1 LPRHTIKSSKIVP
14 MKKLLFSLTITAL
27 GIAPLSAQVADST
40 GLPGDNFDLQGVLEL
55 FKNSESLEA
64 FEKALNSESNEV
76 NNLDVDED
84 GQVDYV
90 KVIDHT
96 DSGSHAI
103 TLQVDVNDKES
114 QDIAVI
120 EIDKTG
126 DETAELQIVG
136 DEEMYGKD
144 YIIEPEEE
152 TANSQDG
159 KFTSGFAPPVVIV
172 NVWGWRPIRHIY
184 SPTYVVWVSPW
195 RYRVY
200 PPYFKPWRP
209 VAWRVHHARVV
220 RYHHHC
226 RVVHVH
232 RVARAH
238 RIAHHH
244 RVASNHYHQRNAG
257 RRANP
262 GGRQGNPG
270 GKQQGGGKQH
280 GGGGQRGAGKQHG
293 GGGRHR

>member
-1 LPRHTIKSSKIVP
+1 
-14 MKKLLFSLTITAL
+14 MKKILLSLSIAAL
-27 GIAPLSAQVADST
+27 GIIPAYSQNSDST
-40 GLPGDNFDLQGVLEL
+40 GLPGDNLDLQGVLEL

-64 FEKALNSESNEV
+64 FEKAINTESNEV

-84 GQVDYV
+84 GQVDYI
-90 KVIDHT
+90 KVIDHA

-126 DETAELQIVG
+126 DETADLQITG
-136 DEEMYGKD
+136 DEEFYGAD
-144 YIIEPEEE
+144 YIVEPEEE
-152 TANSQDG
+152 TAGSTEG
-159 KFTSGFAPPVVIV
+159 KFASGFAPPVVIV
-172 NVWGWRPIRHIY
+172 NVWAWRPVRFIY
-184 SPTYVVWVSPW
+184 APTYVVWVSPY

-200 PPYFKPWRP
+200 PPYWKPWRP

-238 RIAHHH
+238 RIAHRH
-244 RVASNHYHQRNAG
+244 RVASNGYHQRNAG
-257 RRANP
+257 RRAN
-262 GGRQGNPG
+262 GNG
-270 GKQQGGGKQH
+270 NRNGNGGGNRN
-280 GGGGQRGAGKQHG
+280 GGGHRGGGG

>member
-1 LPRHTIKSSKIVP
+1 
-14 MKKLLFSLTITAL
+14 MKKLFLSLAFSAFGLAPAL
-27 GIAPLSAQVADST
+27 NAQTADST

-64 FEKALNSESNEV
+64 FEKAINSETNEI

-90 KVIDHT
+90 KVIDHV

-120 EIDKTG
+120 EIEKTG
-126 DETAELQIVG
+126 DETADLQIVG
-136 DEEMYGKD
+136 DEEFYGAD
-144 YIIEPEEE
+144 YIVEPEEE
-152 TANSQDG
+152 TAATDG

-172 NVWGWRPIRHIY
+172 NVWGWRPVRFIY
-184 SPTYVVWVSPW
+184 APTYVVWVSPW

-200 PPYFKPWRP
+200 PPYWKPWRP
-209 VAWRVHHARVV
+209 VAWRVHHTRVV

-238 RIAHHH
+238 RVAHRH
-244 RVASNHYHQRNAG
+244 RASSPHYHQRNAAH
-257 RRANP
+257 RNNP
-262 GGRQGNPG
+262 GGRQ
-270 GKQQGGGKQH
+270 QGGGRQN
-280 GGGGQRGAGKQHG
+280 GGGGGHR

>member
-1 LPRHTIKSSKIVP
+1 
-14 MKKLLFSLTITAL
+14 MKKILLTLSIATL
-27 GIAPLSAQVADST
+27 GFAPLSAQDTDST

-55 FKNSESLEA
+55 FKNAESLEA

-90 KVIDHT
+90 KVIDHA

-103 TLQVDVNDKES
+103 TLRVDVNDKES

-144 YIIEPEEE
+144 FIVEPEDEV
-152 TANSQDG
+152 ANTQDG
-159 KFTSGFAPPVVIV
+159 KFTSGFAPAVVIV

-184 SPTYVVWVSPW
+184 APTYVVWVSPW

-200 PPYFKPWRP
+200 PPYWKPWRP

-232 RVARAH
+232 RVHRAH
-238 RIAHHH
+238 RIAHRHH
-244 RVASNHYHQRNAG
+244 AGSPHYHQRNAA
-257 RRANP
+257 RRNNGNVQRNN
-262 GGRQGNPG
+262 GGGNRNNGNHQG
-270 GKQQGGGKQH
+270 GKRNGGGGK
-280 GGGGQRGAGKQHG
+280 R

>member
-1 LPRHTIKSSKIVP
+1 
-14 MKKLLFSLTITAL
+14 MKKLLLSLSVAAIGL
-27 GIAPLSAQVADST
+27 APLNAQDTDST

-64 FEKALNSESNEV
+64 FEKAINTESNQV

-90 KVIDHT
+90 KVIDHV

-126 DETAELQIVG
+126 DETADLQIVG
-136 DEEMYGKD
+136 DEEFYGTD
-144 YIIEPEEE
+144 YIVEPEEE
-152 TANSQDG
+152 EATGDA
-159 KFTSGFAPPVVIV
+159 KFSSGFAPPVVIV
-172 NVWGWRPIRHIY
+172 NVWGWRPVKYIY
-184 SPTYVVWVSPW
+184 APTYVVWVSPW

-200 PPYFKPWRP
+200 PPYWKPYRP

-238 RIAHHH
+238 RIAHRH
-244 RVASNHYHQRNAG
+244 RVASTHYHQLNAG

-262 GGRQGNPG
+262 GGRQ
-270 GKQQGGGKQH
+270 QQGGGH
-280 GGGGQRGAGKQHG
+280 RGGSGHRGGG

>member
-1 LPRHTIKSSKIVP
+1 
-14 MKKLLFSLTITAL
+14 MKKLILSLSIATL
-27 GIAPLSAQVADST
+27 GFIPASAQDSDST

-90 KVIDHT
+90 KVIDHL
-96 DSGSHAI
+96 DSGAHAI

-144 YIIEPEEE
+144 YIVEPEDE
-152 TANSQDG
+152 TANTQDG

-184 SPTYVVWVSPW
+184 APTYVVWVSPW

-200 PPYFKPWRP
+200 PPYWKPWRP

-232 RVARAH
+232 RVHRAH
-238 RIAHHH
+238 RIAHRHH
-244 RVASNHYHQRNAG
+244 ATSPHYHQRNAA
-257 RRANP
+257 RRNNAGNVQRNN
-262 GGRQGNPG
+262 GGAKKN
-270 GKQQGGGKQH
+270 QGGGNR
-280 GGGGQRGAGKQHG
+280 GGQRGGGGNRGG